1 MSTTPTNLPVPSEKP
16 QDLKFN
22 AGKIDEFVTSMQRE
36 YEDRFGGKHYTIEG
50 LRWVA
55 QQAIAAFG
63 YITMDSFQAGA
74 TLTLP
79 NQVLRDTSTGEYYR
93 WDGAF
98 PKDVPAGSTP
108 DSTGGVGI
116 GAWLGVGSAVL
127 SGEFGSEMVGHGNN
141 TVAEVLYAIE
151 DVTKISAMQ
160 FTDQTRYTLKSWRP
174 VTATTTELYGGGEFV
189 YVANLDRSKHDGG
202 TIIDVTVPYD
212 NDADYLNG
220 VGSTGGSGC
229 LVRME
234 VNGELKTSWFGC
246 VHADTGVICTES
258 FQKSIDTAKSI
269 GKLSIDTSIII
280 DKPAVVSPQLTIE
293 GMGRFKTF
301 IYKNNNTTSGLPDMQ
316 APTDSS
322 PTIINIKYDVD
333 AVLIVKPF
341 NAGEYATSVVMRGF
355 SVENTNN
362 PTSGMMPSESYGI
375 YMPMINLSEVSNIQ
389 AYRVG
394 VAFKSFTMW
403 ETKLFLLRGFQ
414 INNLLWIESGGTS
427 IDAGCLWA
435 HQCYYSPYIIKGVG
449 YSSFIACAADFVGG
463 NEHNTGYVYQI
474 EKCNQTKFDIACEE
488 TTNVGVIYIKESN
501 VEVTINAKYGV
512 KGGEHDVYTVAIGS
526 SNVIFTTCD
535 IAVSDTGNQMAF
547 AMSDSKITCI
557 NSPYLSANA
566 GVYDENS
573 NVTLIDNGTISVA
586 GIFNT
591 IPFTTAI
598 GKDIV
603 TAGLWDNGRIV
614 FGPGGI
620 YGTLFADGSGGL
632 RYKSSG
638 IPANNSDGTRLN

>member
-1 MSTTPTNLPVPSEKP
+1 MSDITANVVVSMPSQLFTMARSFKAVANG
-16 QDLKFN
+16 KIYI
-22 AGKIDEFVTSMQRE
+22 GKIDTDPVNPENQIQVYLENEDGSHIPVSQPITINAAGYPVYNGQISKFVTVQGHSMAVYDAYGSQQFYFPNVLKYDPDQLRAE
-36 YEDRFGGKHYTIEG
+36 LAQGEG
-50 LRWVA
+50 
-55 QQAIAAFG
+55 
-63 YITMDSFQAGA
+63 S
-74 TLTLP
+74 
-79 NQVLRDTSTGEYYR
+79 S
-93 WDGAF
+93 
-98 PKDVPAGSTP
+98 
-108 DSTGGVGI
+108 
-116 GAWLGVGSAVL
+116 
-127 SGEFGSEMVGHGNN
+127 MVGHGNN

-151 DVTKISAMQ
+151 DVTKISTMQ
-160 FTDQTRYTLKSWRP
+160 YTNQTRYTLKSWRP

-258 FQKSIDTAKSI
+258 FQKSIDAAKNI

-355 SVENTNN
+355 SVENTSN

-463 NEHNTGYVYQI
+463 NDHNTGYVYHI